1 MKSMDGTALTRY
13 PVRHDMQYDAIILRM
28 ARRRGHNEIHQ
39 PRSEIPWVGEMKKA
53 AASAAARYDPRSAGA
68 ASRSLRKVFGVQ
80 PYSSLNSLLK

>member
-1 MKSMDGTALTRY
+1 MKSMDGIPLTRY

-39 PRSEIPWVGEMKKA
+39 PRGEIPWVGEVKN
-53 AASAAARYDPRSAGA
+53 SVARYDPRSAGA
-68 ASRSLRKVFGVQ
+68 DSRSLRKVFGVQ